1 MNKSI
6 MLSIH
11 PNWCERII
19 RGYKTIEVRKT
30 KPKLETPFKC
40 YIYCTKNRLALL
52 RDDEDKEEQYK
63 FDVWKHAGFHES
75 FGRKVLNGKVI
86 GEFVCDYIIPI
97 STTYSD
103 PESRLAQK
111 EFPYTCL
118 TDKDIINYLGNG
130 KQGYGWH
137 IYSIKI
143 YNTPKELSEF
153 YQLCRIYDS
162 PNEACGDCAYLYK
175 DERVF
180 KCKCDGEKPM
190 ERPPQSWCYVRK
202 VGDRE

>member
-1 MNKSI
+1 MNKSV

-40 YIYCTKNRLALL
+40 YIYCTKDKLTLL

-86 GEFVCDYIIPI
+86 GEFVCDGIIQM
-97 STTYSD
+97 SD
-103 PESRLAQK
+103 LGDFFAAITDYDITSS
-111 EFPYTCL
+111 CL
-118 TDKDIINYLGNG
+118 NYDELHEYGKGKDL
-130 KQGYGWH
+130 YGWH
-137 IYSIKI
+137 ISDLKI
-143 YNTPKELSEF
+143 YDEPKEIYRF
-153 YQLCRIYDS
+153 YKPCNFNYDCFLCDYWVK
-162 PNEACGDCAYLYK
+162 E
-175 DERVF
+175 
-180 KCKCDGEKPM
+180 EKVCTIPPITK
-190 ERPPQSWCYVRK
+190 PPQSWCYVRK